1 MNTCLKLFF
10 FSARKTTEYYDDD
23 DDDDIQHLFF
33 ETDDFMGEVK
43 VVIF

>member
-10 FSARKTTEYYDDD
+10 YSARKTTEYYDDD
-23 DDDDIQHLFF
+23 DDDIQHLYF
-33 ETDDFMGEVK
+33 ETDDFMGEIK

>member
-10 FSARKTTEYYDDD
+10 FSARKTTEYYD